1 MRLTVVG
8 CSGSIPGPDGP
19 ASCYLLEAPYQGE
32 VFRLVLDM
40 GNGAFGLLQ
49 RYVDPLDVN
58 VVALSHLH
66 ADHCVDLTAYYVQRK
81 YHPLAP
87 HPPVPV
93 YAPTGAAAR
102 LARAYDMPAEPGM
115 VAEFDFRDWSL
126 QAALRLGP
134 FEVSIAR
141 VVHPVEAYAIR
152 VSEEGRS
159 FVYSG
164 DTGPCEEL
172 VRLAAGAEILL
183 AEASFLESVAHPE
196 GVHMT
201 GREAAEQA
209 TLAGVGRLL
218 LTHVPPGNS
227 KAEVRA
233 DAESAFAG
241 PIDLVEAGD
250 SYDV

>member
-19 ASCYLLEAPYQGE
+19 ASCYLLEAPHQGG

-40 GNGAFGLLQ
+40 GNGAFGPLQ

-87 HPPVPV
+87 HPPLPV
-93 YAPTGAAAR
+93 YAPGGAAAR
-102 LARAYDMPAEPGM
+102 VARAYDIPADPGM
-115 VAEFDFRDWSL
+115 VAELDFRDWSPGV
-126 QAALRLGP
+126 ALRLGP
-134 FEVSIAR
+134 FELNIAR
-141 VVHPVEAYAIR
+141 VEHPVEAYAIR
-152 VSEEGRS
+152 VTEQGRS
-159 FVYSG
+159 LVYSG
-164 DTGPCEEL
+164 DTGPCAEL
-172 VRLAAGAEILL
+172 VRLAAGAEVLL
-183 AEASFLESVAHPE
+183 AEATFLDSVAHPA

-201 GREAAEQA
+201 GREAAEHA
-209 TLAGVGRLL
+209 TRAGVGRLL
-218 LTHVPPGNS
+218 LTHIPPGNS
-227 KAEVRA
+227 KAEARA

-241 PIDLVEAGD
+241 PIDVVEAGD
-250 SYDV
+250 SFDV